1 MEVLKDRRG
10 QFLREA
16 AGLLSPH
23 IEAILEGR
31 NRPFALKF
39 EQLDDPHA
47 LANEPPD
54 SPVLLDLCRPA

>member
-1 MEVLKDRRG
+1 MEVLKDLRG
-10 QFLREA
+10 KFVREA
-16 AGLLSPH
+16 AELLSSH

-39 EQLDDPHA
+39 EQLDDPDA

-54 SPVLLDLCRPA
+54 SPVLLDLCNPA

>member
-1 MEVLKDRRG
+1 M
-10 QFLREA
+10 REA
-16 AGLLSPH
+16 AELLSSH

-39 EQLDDPHA
+39 EQLDDPDA

-54 SPVLLDLCRPA
+54 SPVLLDLCNPA